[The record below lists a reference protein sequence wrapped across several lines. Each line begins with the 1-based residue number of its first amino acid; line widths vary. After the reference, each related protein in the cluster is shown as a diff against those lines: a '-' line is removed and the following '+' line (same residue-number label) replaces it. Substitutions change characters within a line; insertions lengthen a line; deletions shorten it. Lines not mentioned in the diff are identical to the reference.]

1 MTILF
6 LEFIISLLLMFIGT
20 QLLVNSSV
28 SISNQLNIPKLIIG
42 LTVVSLATSLPEF
55 FVTFQS
61 TLKGFTDFAIGNV
74 VGSNISNIALVLA
87 LTALIKPVV
96 LSKKEFKLNY
106 IPLLLITVA
115 FVVTL
120 FASSSLGK
128 FYGIVSILVL
138 IFFNIF
144 LFKKGKGLVL
154 EEDFDD
160 KNIFSF
166 LKWKFHIKS
175 LFLLFFIPVDFCNF

>member
-42 LTVVSLATSLPEF
+42 LTIVSLATSLPEF

-87 LTALIKPVV
+87 LTAL
-96 LSKKEFKLNY
+96 
-106 IPLLLITVA
+106 
-115 FVVTL
+115 
-120 FASSSLGK
+120 
-128 FYGIVSILVL
+128 
-138 IFFNIF
+138 
-144 LFKKGKGLVL
+144 
-154 EEDFDD
+154 D
-160 KNIFSF
+160 SF
-166 LKWKFHIKS
+166 LQNYSNYFYPPM
-175 LFLLFFIPVDFCNF
+175 F